1 MRSVYGLP
9 GAAKIA
15 EITLRRVWH
24 ELRPEP
30 ARLREWRQTALD
42 LLFPPR
48 CAVCERDG
56 AILCQPCVDRFERAG
71 GDRCPICWAPQ
82 RAAPAGP
89 CRTCSADPPA
99 FDALRASFVFAGSL
113 RDAVLALKYE
123 GLSSL
128 DRPLVELVDTD
139 AVWPHDSDAG
149 SASVDVV
156 TAVPMAGR
164 RRRRRGYNQAE
175 ALARALAARLE
186 LPYEGRLLSRV
197 RNVPQQAR
205 QPDLAARR
213 ANVSGAF
220 RAKAEHIVGR
230 TVLVVDDVTT
240 SGATLNA
247 CAQALRQAGA
257 ASVFAWAL
265 ARED

>member
-1 MRSVYGLP
+1 
-9 GAAKIA
+9 
-15 EITLRRVWH
+15 
-24 ELRPEP
+24 
-30 ARLREWRQTALD
+30 
-42 LLFPPR
+42 
-48 CAVCERDG
+48 
-56 AILCQPCVDRFERAG
+56 
-71 GDRCPICWAPQ
+71 
-82 RAAPAGP
+82 
-89 CRTCSADPPA
+89 
-99 FDALRASFVFAGSL
+99 
-113 RDAVLALKYE
+113 LALKYE

-128 DRPLVELVDTD
+128 DRPLIDLVDAE
-139 AVWPHDSDAG
+139 AVWPHDSEAG
-149 SASVDVV
+149 SVAVDVV

-175 ALARALAARLE
+175 ALARALAARLA

-220 RAKAEHIVGR
+220 RAKAEQVAGR
-230 TVLVVDDVTT
+230 SVIVVDDVTT